1 MIGESHL
8 QQIRHRIDDLRN
20 QRSHAEGRL
29 AKTLDGMIQTEQSRL
44 IQWQRLV
51 EIQSFDGE

>member
-8 QQIRHRIDDLRN
+8 QHIRHRIDDLRN

-44 IQWQRLV
+44 IQWQRLA
-51 EIQSFDGE
+51 EIRSFDGE